1 MSGIAAK
8 KDKTKMHILKDK
20 EVKMKHILSD
30 IEEEEKGMNGTGMG
44 AGYSDKNLFVTSSD
58 ENFGA

>member
-1 MSGIAAK
+1 MR
-8 KDKTKMHILKDK
+8 DK

-44 AGYSDKNLFVTSSD
+44 AGTFDKNLFVTSSE
-58 ENFGA
+58 ENIGAL